1 MTLERENEMIFSYLK
16 VCYRSRVWENV
27 QVICFKFGEVMHTY
41 IKSVTICVFESVTI
55 CDSSWTI
62 KYWLDNYLWL
72 ILKNKVLIGYL
83 REMIVKLVDL
93 FLINGW
99 H

>member
-1 MTLERENEMIFSYLK
+1 
-16 VCYRSRVWENV
+16 
-27 QVICFKFGEVMHTY
+27 
-41 IKSVTICVFESVTI
+41 
-55 CDSSWTI
+55 
-62 KYWLDNYLWL
+62 
-72 ILKNKVLIGYL
+72 LKNKVLIGYL